1 MSLMRK
7 SFFSE
12 CSVLYFAEPGE
23 EWLDFVSDNRSGNY
37 KGEDY
42 DLILG
47 QWPMMMCTGHLPSI
61 LLAY

>member
-7 SFFSE
+7 SLFQNALFYILPIREKSGWI
-12 CSVLYFAEPGE
+12 LYQIT
-23 EWLDFVSDNRSGNY
+23 
-37 KGEDY
+37 
-42 DLILG
+42 DLVIIRVKTMILFLG